1 MLNEE
6 WILEALAGL
15 RAQALERSLA
25 VNTPANGRIERGG
38 EVFVNFASNDYLGLA
53 RHPDVIAGAESALR
67 QYGTG
72 AASSR
77 LVTGTLPC
85 HEALETALA
94 ELKGHARALVFSS
107 GYHANLAAV
116 TALVGRGDCVFLDR
130 LCHASLIDGAILSR
144 ADLRR
149 FGHNDAGHLD
159 DLLKKAPAS
168 CKRLVVTESVFSMD
182 GDTAPLQDI
191 CRVAEARGAML
202 MVDEAHATGVQG
214 PGGAGLISKLGLQ
227 GGVNLGMGTL
237 SKALGGLGG
246 FLACSDTMM
255 AWLVNVARPF
265 IFSTALPPA
274 AAGAALAALAVLK
287 KQPGLGASLLERA
300 ARFRA
305 RLNAAGID
313 TGSSTTQIVP
323 VMAGSNQGAMDFAAA
338 LRARGIFAAAIRPPT
353 VPDGTARIRLSITLE
368 HSPDVL
374 DRAADVIIECAGRA
388 R

>member
-1 MLNEE
+1 M
-6 WILEALAGL
+6 EALAGL

-38 EVFVNFASNDYLGLA
+38 EVLVNFASNDYLGLA
-53 RHPDVIAGAESALR
+53 RHPEVVAGAESALR

-116 TALVGRGDCVFLDR
+116 TALAGRGDCVFLDR

-159 DLLKKAPAS
+159 DLLKKAPAR

-246 FLACSDTMM
+246 FLACSETMM

-323 VMAGSNQGAMDFAAA
+323 VMAGSNQGALDLAAA

-374 DRAADVIIECAGRA
+374 DRAADAIIECAGRA

>member
-38 EVFVNFASNDYLGLA
+38 EVLVNFASNDYLGLA
-53 RHPDVIAGAESALR
+53 RHPEVVAGAESALR

-116 TALVGRGDCVFLDR
+116 TALAGRGDCVFLDR

-159 DLLKKAPAS
+159 DLLKKAPAR

-246 FLACSDTMM
+246 FLACSETMM

-323 VMAGSNQGAMDFAAA
+323 VMAGSNQGALDLAAA

-374 DRAADVIIECAGRA
+374 DRAADAIIECAGRA

>member
-1 MLNEE
+1 MNEE

-38 EVFVNFASNDYLGLA
+38 EVLVNFASNDYLGLA
-53 RHPDVIAGAESALR
+53 RHPEVVAGAESALR

-116 TALVGRGDCVFLDR
+116 TALAGRGDCVFLDR

-159 DLLKKAPAS
+159 DLLKKAPAR

-246 FLACSDTMM
+246 FLACSETMM

-323 VMAGSNQGAMDFAAA
+323 VMAGSNQGALDLAAA

-374 DRAADVIIECAGRA
+374 DRAADAIIECAGRA

>member
-1 MLNEE
+1 M
-6 WILEALAGL
+6 EALAGL
-15 RAQALERSLA
+15 RAQALERRLA
-25 VNTPANGRIERGG
+25 VNTPVNDRIERDG

-53 RHPDVIAGAESALR
+53 RHPEVIAGAESALR

-149 FGHNDAGHLD
+149 FAHNDAGHLD
-159 DLLKKAPAS
+159 DLLKKAPAR

-182 GDTAPLQDI
+182 GDTAPLPDI

-246 FLACSDTMM
+246 FLACSETMM

-323 VMAGSNQGAMDFAAA
+323 VMAGSNQGALDFAAA

-374 DRAADVIIECAGRA
+374 DRAADAIIECAGRA